1 MLVAYID
8 ESGHSRDPKSHFA
21 GMGGLIADSADWETF
36 TSEWSEALAD
46 AGIQDGELHMRQFAH
61 SRGPF
66 KGWAEEKR
74 RGLMTRLVS
83 AIVMAKA
90 VPVGCV
96 VSLDAYNAAPEFL
109 QKFYKEPY
117 YMAFQHVT
125 RGASLQ
131 ALPKEWPPK
140 PETVSMVYA
149 EQREFGATTPKDPE
163 ANLKKGSAH
172 ELWSAMK
179 RLTVWGQWMGE
190 FSTDFPK
197 NCPPLQA
204 ADLFAYELVKEY
216 ENILKKPDNG
226 MRWALKQ
233 ILRLGG
239 PKPLVEFYDTH
250 EMVRIFLEATGQDQ
264 NASDGVNGFLT
275 ESWLRKIVVRDV
287 LLARLNDAAR

>member
-21 GMGGLIADSADWETF
+21 GMGGLIANSADWETF
-36 TSEWSEALAD
+36 TSEWSAALSD
-46 AGIQDGELHMRQFAH
+46 AGIQGGELHMRQFAH
-61 SRGPF
+61 NRGPF
-66 KGWAEEKR
+66 KGWMEEKR
-74 RGLMTRLVS
+74 RVLMARLVS
-83 AIVMAKA
+83 AIVKIKA

-109 QKFYKEPY
+109 RKFYKDPY
-117 YMAFQHVT
+117 FMAFQHVT

-140 PETVSMVYA
+140 LETVSMVYST
-149 EQREFGATTPKDPE
+149 QREFGATTPKGPE
-163 ANLKKGSAH
+163 AKLRRGSAH

-179 RLTVWGQWMGE
+179 RLTTYGQWMGD
-190 FSTDFPK
+190 FSTAFPK

-216 ENILKKPDNG
+216 ENILKKPQSG

-233 ILRLGG
+233 ILPLGG
-239 PKPLVEFYDTH
+239 QRPLVQFYDTQ
-250 EMVRIFLEATGQDQ
+250 EMIRIFLEATGQDQ
-264 NASDGVNGFLT
+264 HASDEVNGFLT
-275 ESWLRKIVVRDV
+275 DSWLRKIVVRDV
-287 LLARLNDAAR
+287 LLSRLNDATR